1 MEFNLADQY
10 KPIAEVTQAALISNN
25 NELTTNGVCK
35 KFIHGK
41 CNRTDCPHPH
51 NRSKIKACDKYKVNR
66 KCEYGDKCNFA
77 HEEEICKYF
86 KKDSCDKGQHC
97 PYKHVYQSC
106 PNFDMGFCF
115 WGLECEFK
123 HISRKLCWDYMYGF
137 CEKGGKCSD
146 YHPKIFD
153 EKDFEFTKEM
163 CSRNVR
169 TFMRFTC
176 NECGIIGHKVSN
188 CPKRVYL

>member
-77 HEEEICKYF
+77 HEE
-86 KKDSCDKGQHC
+86 
-97 PYKHVYQSC
+97 
-106 PNFDMGFCF
+106 
-115 WGLECEFK
+115 
-123 HISRKLCWDYMYGF
+123 
-137 CEKGGKCSD
+137 
-146 YHPKIFD
+146 
-153 EKDFEFTKEM
+153 
-163 CSRNVR
+163 
-169 TFMRFTC
+169 
-176 NECGIIGHKVSN
+176 
-188 CPKRVYL
+188 